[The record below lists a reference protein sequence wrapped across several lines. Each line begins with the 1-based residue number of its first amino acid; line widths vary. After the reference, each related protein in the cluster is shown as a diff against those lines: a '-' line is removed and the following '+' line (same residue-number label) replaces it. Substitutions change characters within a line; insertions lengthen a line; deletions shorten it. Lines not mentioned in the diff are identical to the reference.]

1 MNEIDFVLP
10 WVDGSDTDWIRE
22 RNHYLGIKEENVET
36 SRFRDWENLQYWF
49 RGVEKFAPW
58 VHRIYFVTWG
68 HVPKWLNTAHPK
80 LTVVRHEDYIPAEYL
95 PTFSSHPIELNL
107 HRIKGLSDR
116 FVYFND
122 DTFLI
127 RQVQPEDFFKNG
139 LPRDCCIETALVQ
152 DDIHNPFASILMNDA
167 ALVNMHYSKKEV
179 IKKHWKLWFHPAC
192 GTMVLRN
199 LLMLPYREFSSFK
212 YSHIAS
218 SFLKETFERVWQEE
232 GEILDRVCRTR
243 FRSASDV
250 NQYVM
255 KYWQYMEG
263 KYVPQSPK
271 TGRFYTVGIHDE
283 QIHDTLRRQQ
293 CKMICIN
300 DTDNVG
306 DFEKQKKRIIESFER
321 ILPEKSSFEKGL

>member
-58 VHRIYFVTWG
+58 VRRIYFVTWG

-122 DTFLI
+122 
-127 RQVQPEDFFKNG
+127 ED
-139 LPRDCCIETALVQ
+139 R
-152 DDIHNPFASILMNDA
+152 
-167 ALVNMHYSKKEV
+167 
-179 IKKHWKLWFHPAC
+179 
-192 GTMVLRN
+192 
-199 LLMLPYREFSSFK
+199 
-212 YSHIAS
+212 
-218 SFLKETFERVWQEE
+218 
-232 GEILDRVCRTR
+232 
-243 FRSASDV
+243 
-250 NQYVM
+250 
-255 KYWQYMEG
+255 
-263 KYVPQSPK
+263 
-271 TGRFYTVGIHDE
+271 
-283 QIHDTLRRQQ
+283 
-293 CKMICIN
+293 
-300 DTDNVG
+300 
-306 DFEKQKKRIIESFER
+306 
-321 ILPEKSSFEKGL
+321 KSVV